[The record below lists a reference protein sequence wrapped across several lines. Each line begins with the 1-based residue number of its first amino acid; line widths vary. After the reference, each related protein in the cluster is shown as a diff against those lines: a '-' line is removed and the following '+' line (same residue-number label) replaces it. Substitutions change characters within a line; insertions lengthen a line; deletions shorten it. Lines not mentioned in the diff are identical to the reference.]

1 MPEQRAF
8 NGLRPVSERPGTRSA
23 TCAILGAMVALMALL
38 GGCGGSSALSHAEL
52 VTKADAICSAKNAQ
66 VAALGRATTIAG
78 VERVLGRGI
87 PIAEQAE
94 AKLRALKPPSSDAA
108 AYRATL
114 SLDAQTLALDR
125 QALAAVNAGNLTRFR
140 QLIVQATSLSSQAR
154 AKAGQL
160 GLTTCAQPG

>member
-23 TCAILGAMVALMALL
+23 RYGSLGATVVLTALL

-52 VTKADAICSAKNAQ
+52 VAKANAICSAKNAQ
-66 VAALGRATTIAG
+66 VTALGRPTTLAG
-78 VERVLGRGI
+78 VQRVLALGI

-94 AKLRALKPPSSDAA
+94 AKLRALKPPASDAA
-108 AYRATL
+108 AYQATL

-125 QALAAVNAGNLTRFR
+125 QALAAVNAGNVTRFR
-140 QLIVQATSLSSQAR
+140 QLIVQATALSTQAR
-154 AKAGQL
+154 TKAGQI
-160 GLTTCAQPG
+160 GLTTCAQGG